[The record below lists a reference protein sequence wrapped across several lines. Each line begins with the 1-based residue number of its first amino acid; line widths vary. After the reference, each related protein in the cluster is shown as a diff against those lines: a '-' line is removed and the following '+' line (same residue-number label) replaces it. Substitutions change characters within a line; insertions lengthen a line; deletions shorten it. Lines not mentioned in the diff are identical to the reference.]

1 LILLLHMITIEDFN
15 KLDIR
20 IGKIFSAEKIFDS
33 DKLIK
38 LVFDIGGEQKQIIA
52 GIAEFFP
59 DLTVLIGK
67 EMPILLN
74 LEPRQF
80 RGNISEGMIVAADVD
95 GRPVF
100 LRPEEEVPLGSIVR

>member
-1 LILLLHMITIEDFN
+1 MITLEDFK
-15 KLDIR
+15 KLDIK
-20 IGKIFSAEKIFDS
+20 IGKVVSAEKILDS

-38 LVFDIGGEQKQIIA
+38 FIFDIGSQQRQIIA

-67 EMPILLN
+67 EMPLLLN
-74 LEPRQF
+74 LEPKRF
-80 RGNISEGMIVAADVD
+80 RGNISEGMIIAADVD

-100 LRPEEEVPLGSIVR
+100 LHPEEEVLPGSIVR

>member
-1 LILLLHMITIEDFN
+1 MQNIITLEDFK
-15 KLDIR
+15 KLDIK
-20 IGKIFSAEKIFDS
+20 IGKVVSAEKIPDS

-38 LVFDIGGEQKQIIA
+38 FIFDVGNQQRQIIA

-59 DLTVLIGK
+59 DTAVLIGK

-74 LEPRQF
+74 LEPKRF
-80 RGNISEGMIVAADVD
+80 RGNASEGMIIAVDVD

-100 LRPEEEVPLGSIVR
+100 LHPEEKVPPGSTVR

>member
-1 LILLLHMITIEDFN
+1 MITLEDFK
-15 KLDIR
+15 KLDIK
-20 IGKIFSAEKIFDS
+20 IGKIVSAEKISDS

-38 LVFDIGGEQKQIIA
+38 FIFNIGSEKKQIIA

-59 DLTVLIGK
+59 DFTALIGK

-74 LEPRQF
+74 IEPRTF
-80 RGNISEGMIVAADVD
+80 KGNISQGMIIAADVD

-100 LRPEEEVPLGSIVR
+100 LCPEEEVLPGSIVR